1 MFDESRTT
9 VFLGTD
15 KVLKQILEDSLNLNL
30 EKVEQTR
37 DLASVI
43 GDVSG
48 RNLSIILTN
57 NISASLRANYE
68 QIIDILKE
76 LVSADNNTVVIE
88 LGLEGKVLPNNPKVF
103 RFVDEVDLIKNK
115 RREARGG
122 TVRKAKEEGL
132 NEYIIAYKEFE
143 QEIEELKGKIEKEND
158 KYERLDQEYKVLKR
172 NYNSNDARAT
182 TLENEREGMEKRISE
197 LETLLEE
204 KTMDAERYHMELED
218 LRERFSITEEERNS
232 FMYDKKGLENLNRRR
247 ERENEGLKH
256 EIKDLKITI
265 SELKESKEDLI
276 HRVSGFDK
284 YQGVEELIKKLEEEN
299 EVSRREKTELSIKY
313 NQKVMQYEDLQDRL
327 EDLKKDSTEIETIGR
342 SLGMDNCKMKNVSVY
357 YFKIINELPYF
368 NTYLQTF
375 IKLLNDKGDSGIIKT
390 MIIRYDEGFDTEYF
404 EGVNIYSNL
413 SNASEGMDRTFRLFP
428 SRKMFLGV
436 EDFEDTV
443 DTVVV
448 LDYTKNRNYYVDT
461 NGYSR
466 RFVVVNN
473 SKIKSKLN
481 IEGNEI
487 SLGEKSKLDMTF
499 DREISNAR
507 VSETKKRLVET
518 KIYKWMKAM
527 EILYE

>member
-1 MFDESRTT
+1 FDESRTT

-132 NEYIIAYKEFE
+132 NEYIIDYKEIE
-143 QEIEELKGKIEKEND
+143 KEIEEIKGKIEKEND

-182 TLENEREGMEKRISE
+182 TLENEREGMERRISE

-204 KTMDAERYHMELED
+204 KTMDAERYHMEL
-218 LRERFSITEEERNS
+218 
-232 FMYDKKGLENLNRRR
+232 
-247 ERENEGLKH
+247 
-256 EIKDLKITI
+256 
-265 SELKESKEDLI
+265 
-276 HRVSGFDK
+276 
-284 YQGVEELIKKLEEEN
+284 
-299 EVSRREKTELSIKY
+299 
-313 NQKVMQYEDLQDRL
+313 
-327 EDLKKDSTEIETIGR
+327 
-342 SLGMDNCKMKNVSVY
+342 
-357 YFKIINELPYF
+357 
-368 NTYLQTF
+368 
-375 IKLLNDKGDSGIIKT
+375 
-390 MIIRYDEGFDTEYF
+390 
-404 EGVNIYSNL
+404 
-413 SNASEGMDRTFRLFP
+413 
-428 SRKMFLGV
+428 
-436 EDFEDTV
+436 
-443 DTVVV
+443 
-448 LDYTKNRNYYVDT
+448 
-461 NGYSR
+461 
-466 RFVVVNN
+466 
-473 SKIKSKLN
+473 
-481 IEGNEI
+481 
-487 SLGEKSKLDMTF
+487 
-499 DREISNAR
+499 
-507 VSETKKRLVET
+507 
-518 KIYKWMKAM
+518 
-527 EILYE
+527 